1 MLQACCVMSYQM
13 SMAAVYWKH
22 DRSSSGALYHLVT
35 TYSVMKLRSE
45 LQAITDALTGWIRK
59 DCSHSAI
66 VAAPCA
72 SPYNKMCRHC

>member
-1 MLQACCVMSYQM
+1 MSYQM

-45 LQAITDALTGWIRK
+45 LHTVPPALSHWSAGRQALCNVCEGLALALI
-59 DCSHSAI
+59 
-66 VAAPCA
+66 
-72 SPYNKMCRHC
+72 